1 MSAALPL
8 RAAALREHLE
18 TLDAMGSNVQ
28 ETALLTDLS
37 RELARDVEELERSLT
52 QSRVLAKAGVVT
64 QSPATLAAAQARAAA
79 LRDKFAQDRRS
90 GTLKTAK
97 SWTTLTRDLAAAA
110 TDIATDAKAAWKAH
124 RGAIFTGDAPA
135 VVRSRIAGTD
145 QNNSALT
152 RYESKYQAF
161 RSAFETMPSSAAEIA
176 AVLQLASDLKAIAG
190 EFDFAVP
197 DDVKKF
203 LAAVQARGA
212 ALTLLTPSVV
222 AWLKDNDA
230 FDSYRIVAA

>member
-8 RAAALREHLE
+8 RAAALREQLE

-28 ETALLTDLS
+28 ETALLTDLR
-37 RELARDVEELERSLT
+37 RELAEDVEELERSLV

-64 QSPATLAAAQARAAA
+64 ETPASLSAARARAAA
-79 LRDKFAQDRRS
+79 LRDKFVQDPRS
-90 GTLKTAK
+90 GTLKVGK
-97 SWTTLTRDLAAAA
+97 SWTTLTRDLVAAA
-110 TDIATDAKAAWKAH
+110 TELAKDAKVAWKAY
-124 RGAIFTGDAPA
+124 RGVIFTGDAPA

-152 RYESKYQAF
+152 RYESKHQAF
-161 RSAFETMPSSAAEIA
+161 RMAFETMPSSTAEIV
-176 AVLQLASDLKAIAG
+176 AVLQLASDLKTIAG

-203 LAAVQARGA
+203 LEAVQARGA
-212 ALTLLTPSVV
+212 ALTLLTPGVI